1 MTFEDKRSKNKGFFT
16 LVKFGQLLFWTFKF
30 IFIVTANHDSQYH
43 IESSFDLVWR
53 MKYFITSQY

>member
-43 IESSFDLVWR
+43 IESSFDLV
-53 MKYFITSQY
+53 